1 MGMGQHPS
9 SHHLPPPE
17 KVPALNTPG
26 EKGWGTW
33 RLSTG
38 PPSPRGFSSSFLC
51 QSHQAGEPVLPETPL
66 GAAVPRAR
74 RLHMAFAR
82 WGGASWEQDLSWGH
96 GETLVRPGC
105 LRSSSA
111 LLHLSPKTRGGGRLL
126 CWPPRQSAHLG
137 CSAAT
142 ARLCCQVGLSLS
154 TALQTSVTSLQDA
167 LQCTACLHWLSLGTK
182 IEKEQFAFRS
192 PAPRELRKRP
202 ATPKSAVRQGHH
214 VQVAGVSQDG
224 CGERA
229 RHSAVPPA
237 LAESRAGDNGGSPG
251 QLAAGGGAQQGAV
264 PAEMPGSLS
273 LGHRAAARGRHQLGI
288 R

>member
-17 KVPALNTPG
+17 KVPGLNTPG

-51 QSHQAGEPVLPETPL
+51 QSHQAHEPVLPETPL

-167 LQCTACLHWLSLGTK
+167 LQHTVQLRLVSLGTT
-182 IEKEQFAFRS
+182 IE
-192 PAPRELRKRP
+192 REGWGLLCP
-202 ATPKSAVRQGHH
+202 H
-214 VQVAGVSQDG
+214 SQDATRETCHPQISCVTWTLRMSCRRG
-224 CGERA
+224 SGRLWGTGKTFCDAPGAGRKQSW
-229 RHSAVPPA
+229 RH
-237 LAESRAGDNGGSPG
+237 
-251 QLAAGGGAQQGAV
+251 QGK
-264 PAEMPGSLS
+264 P
-273 LGHRAAARGRHQLGI
+273 RAACSRR
-288 R
+288 

>member
-1 MGMGQHPS
+1 MLSSAQHVSTGSPWGQRSKRSNLLFFPPLPES
-9 SHHLPPPE
+9 CARDLPPPE

-74 RLHMAFAR
+74 RLDMAFAR

-142 ARLCCQVGLSLS
+142 ARLCWQVGS
-154 TALQTSVTSLQDA
+154 
-167 LQCTACLHWLSLGTK
+167 
-182 IEKEQFAFRS
+182 
-192 PAPRELRKRP
+192 
-202 ATPKSAVRQGHH
+202 
-214 VQVAGVSQDG
+214 
-224 CGERA
+224 
-229 RHSAVPPA
+229 
-237 LAESRAGDNGGSPG
+237 
-251 QLAAGGGAQQGAV
+251 
-264 PAEMPGSLS
+264 
-273 LGHRAAARGRHQLGI
+273 
-288 R
+288 